1 MSCGHRTCRAAPD
14 QCPSRLNCGQQ
25 SGGLSPWHLPSLSTT
40 VLRLPLPWGSSW
52 SCFALASFFLSLS
65 LILSW
70 RGLPGVPGPSHCPE
84 QEPPGV
90 LGPVFSSGGL
100 HGHPS
105 APSAEPPAT
114 PTPLL
119 TSPSSDPSRALQTN
133 VMLDEEHMPCL
144 HLKSVSLP
152 LCQSHREIS
161 SIAFAI

>member
-14 QCPSRLNCGQQ
+14 QCPSRFSSGQQ

-40 VLRLPLPWGSSW
+40 VLRLPLPWGPSW
-52 SCFALASFFLSLS
+52 SCFTLASFFLSLS

-84 QEPPGV
+84 QEPPGG

-114 PTPLL
+114 PTPLAR
-119 TSPSSDPSRALQTN
+119 PPSRIGF
-133 VMLDEEHMPCL
+133 
-144 HLKSVSLP
+144 LP
-152 LCQSHREIS
+152 GFCDSRLFGASSHTAGRSCHS
-161 SIAFAI
+161 S